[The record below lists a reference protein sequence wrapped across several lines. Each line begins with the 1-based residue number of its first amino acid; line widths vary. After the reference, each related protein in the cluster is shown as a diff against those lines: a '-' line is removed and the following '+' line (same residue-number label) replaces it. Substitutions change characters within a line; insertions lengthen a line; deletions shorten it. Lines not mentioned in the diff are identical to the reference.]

1 LEAASQ
7 RGRGHA
13 HRWWRATAL
22 ALLAPCI
29 LDAAALAQSAPRRS
43 QCFTR
48 EQLAARPGENGISK
62 YVDAAHVPLPAG
74 SSDGD
79 PVPSPWRGSIR
90 RVELAPGV
98 NKIAFTFDLC
108 EQPNEVAGYDGAV
121 VDVLRE
127 YAVRAT
133 FFGGGKWITTHPQRA
148 RQLIADPLFEMGN
161 HTWEHRNLRLL
172 SGKALHDEIAGAQI
186 AYARAFT
193 DLQRQQ
199 CLAAP
204 PSGALGIPV
213 RRGQPTLFRFPFGA
227 CNPESLRAV
236 ADAGLLAIQWDVS
249 SGDPTKG
256 LSAAKMAE
264 DVARS
269 VRPGSIVLFH
279 ANGRG
284 WQTAKA
290 LRLLIPALRR
300 RNFEF
305 VTVTELLNAEG
316 ARPVITPTCFDSR
329 PGDTLRY
336 DGLAARLEAAYQSFS
351 ARFAPA
357 ALPRPLRSGN
367 AAREGVPKP

>member
-1 LEAASQ
+1 
-7 RGRGHA
+7 
-13 HRWWRATAL
+13 L
-22 ALLAPCI
+22 ALLAPCV
-29 LDAAALAQSAPRRS
+29 LDASAFAQGARPS

-48 EQLAARPGENGISK
+48 EELAARPGENAISK
-62 YVDAAHVPLPAG
+62 HVDAAHVPLPAG
-74 SSDGD
+74 SLDGD
-79 PVPSPWRGSIR
+79 PVPSLWRGSIR
-90 RVELAPGV
+90 RVDLPPGV

-108 EQPNEVAGYDGAV
+108 EQPYEVAGYDGAV
-121 VDVLRE
+121 VDVLRA
-127 YAVRAT
+127 YAIRAT
-133 FFGGGKWITTHPQRA
+133 FFGGGKWIATHSQRA

-193 DLQRQQ
+193 DLERRQ

-204 PSGALGIPV
+204 QGAPGIPV

-249 SGDPTKG
+249 SGDPMKG
-256 LSAAKMAE
+256 LSAARMAE
-264 DVARS
+264 NVVRS

-290 LRLLIPALRR
+290 LRLLIPALQR

-305 VTVTELLNAEG
+305 VTVTELINAEG
-316 ARPVITPTCFDSR
+316 ARPVIAPTCFDTR
-329 PGDTLRY
+329 PGDTSRY
-336 DGLAARLEAAYQSFS
+336 DGLAARLEGAYQAFS

-357 ALPRPLRSGN
+357 SSPRPLPGGD
-367 AAREGVPKP
+367 AAREGVPKPQPAVRPARTRAGEGAVVPP